1 MSKSYRAE
9 LYYEKKKIGSYP
21 FRVIPP
27 KEAEPAE
34 IKVAVLARDV
44 TNDWQPVDAT
54 ENFQPTDTVYLAVR
68 ADVGLQTWIQTMWY
82 VDKKLD
88 VKGTRS
94 LTYKENRSDAKM
106 SFSFIPEGGWPPGQH
121 EVVITLNDE
130 QTVRRRF
137 TVDKARPKKIASTK
151 QAIPVPP
158 IKDPK
163 TAKEFN
169 QRGEWHFEAGRY
181 DEALADFSRALKLA
195 PGTAEF
201 MSNRGWVYYQQDDPE
216 TAMLEFDEAI
226 EQDPTFVLAYW
237 GRAAVRSGEGEWDA
251 AIKDYSQAIRNSS
264 DKRELAE
271 LYTERGDTNHSA
283 GNVRKALR
291 DFERATQKDP
301 DYAQAHG
308 SRANVLLEEEAFDEA
323 LKAITNAIKL
333 DGELHNLLG
342 DIYTAQE
349 NLEPSLAAYTAA
361 INCDDENAMM
371 RMRSSIAIEAF
382 RTGSSR
388 TWTKQPRIC
397 ARRLPW
403 SRTTMICSTNWP
415 SSITARAVSARPL
428 SNSARRSDWT
438 TAIHSIGLTAAMP
451 IIKWATMTTRLAI
464 SRRAWHSTKM
474 RMPTRCEVER
484 MNAWAN

>member
-1 MSKSYRAE
+1 
-9 LYYEKKKIGSYP
+9 
-21 FRVIPP
+21 
-27 KEAEPAE
+27 
-34 IKVAVLARDV
+34 
-44 TNDWQPVDAT
+44 
-54 ENFQPTDTVYLAVR
+54 
-68 ADVGLQTWIQTMWY
+68 
-82 VDKKLD
+82 
-88 VKGTRS
+88 
-94 LTYKENRSDAKM
+94 
-106 SFSFIPEGGWPPGQH
+106 
-121 EVVITLNDE
+121 
-130 QTVRRRF
+130 
-137 TVDKARPKKIASTK
+137 
-151 QAIPVPP
+151 
-158 IKDPK
+158 
-163 TAKEFN
+163 
-169 QRGEWHFEAGRY
+169 
-181 DEALADFSRALKLA
+181 
-195 PGTAEF
+195 

-308 SRANVLLEEEAFDEA
+308 SRGNVLLEEEAFDEA
-323 LKAITNAIKL
+323 LKAVTNAIKL
-333 DGELHNLLG
+333 DGDDGELHNLLG

-361 INCDDENAMM
+361 INCDDENAIFY
-371 RMRSSIAIEAF
+371 RNRGISHRQLENLDQAAKDLRKAASLEPDNDDLFNELALVYYRA
-382 RTGSSR
+382 
-388 TWTKQPRIC
+388 
-397 ARRLPW
+397 
-403 SRTTMICSTNWP
+403 
-415 SSITARAVSARPL
+415 AVSARPL

-451 IIKWATMTTRLAI
+451 IIKWATMTKRLAI

-484 MNAWAN
+484 MNAWANWTPPEKTTSKRSNPRRTPIVCPASSSCESRTQPARRCMSGRST